1 MSVEPLPLPRSRD
14 DARALDA
21 ADPLHAARDRFE
33 LPRGADGRPLT
44 YLCGHS
50 LGLMPRTARALVS
63 GELDDWARLAVEGHH
78 HAERPWI
85 DYADRARAGLAALTG
100 ADPQEVV
107 AMNSLTV
114 NLHLM
119 LASFYAPRGARR
131 RILIEDGAFSSD
143 RHAVAA
149 QIAWH
154 GLDPAAELVE
164 LAPRPGEATLRAE
177 DIDAAIE
184 REGERLALV
193 LWPGVQYRTGEA
205 FDCGRIAR
213 AAHRVGA
220 LAGFDHAHAIG
231 NLALDLH
238 ADDADFAVWCSYK
251 YLNAGPGAIGGAYV
265 AARHGADPARLR
277 LAGWW
282 GHEAATRFQM
292 APQFRPERGA
302 AGWALSNPPIL
313 STAPLLASL
322 AEFDA
327 IGMPALRARSQ
338 RLTALFEAL
347 LQAHCGRALSIVT
360 PADPALRGAQL
371 SLRCGSPA
379 RARQLF
385 SALQV
390 AGVIGDRREP
400 DILRF
405 APVPLYNGCEDVWTA
420 VDTLRRALEDN
431 P

>member
-1 MSVEPLPLPRSRD
+1 MSPPVALPRSLD

-21 ADPLHAARDRFE
+21 ADPLHSARLAFE
-33 LPRGADGRPLT
+33 QPRRADGTPLT

-50 LGLMPRTARALVS
+50 LGLMPRAARALVD
-63 GELDDWARLAVEGHH
+63 GELDDWARLAVEGHE
-78 HAERPWI
+78 HAQRPWI

-100 ADPQEVV
+100 ADPLEVV

-114 NLHLM
+114 NLHLL

-131 RILIEDGAFSSD
+131 RILIEQGAFSSD

-154 GLDPAAELVE
+154 GLDPATELIE
-164 LAPRPGEATLRAE
+164 LAPPAGEATLRIE
-177 DIDAAIE
+177 DIEATIA

-213 AAHRVGA
+213 AAHRVGS

-265 AARHGADPARLR
+265 AARHSADPARAR

-292 APQFRPERGA
+292 APQFRPESGA

-322 AEFDA
+322 AEFSAVGID
-327 IGMPALRARSQ
+327 ALRARSQ
-338 RLTALFEAL
+338 RLTALFAAL
-347 LQAHCGRALSIVT
+347 LREYCGEAISIIT
-360 PADPALRGAQL
+360 PAEPARRGAQL
-371 SLRCGSPA
+371 SLRCRSPDQ
-379 RARQLF
+379 ARQL
-385 SALQV
+385 SAALHT
-390 AGVIGDRREP
+390 AGVIGDRRDP

-405 APVPLYNGCEDVWTA
+405 APAPLYNGHADVWTA
-420 VDTLRRALEDN
+420 VDMLRRALEGAR
-431 P
+431 

>member
-1 MSVEPLPLPRSRD
+1 MSLDDAALPHSLE

-21 ADPLHAARDRFE
+21 ADPLYARRLAFE
-33 LPRGADGRPLT
+33 LPRRADGAAST

-50 LGLMPRTARALVS
+50 LGLMPRVARALVS
-63 GELDDWARLAVEGHH
+63 AELDDWARLAVEGHH
-78 HAERPWI
+78 HAQRPWI
-85 DYADRARAGLAALTG
+85 DYADRARTGLAALTG
-100 ADPQEVV
+100 AEPQELV

-119 LASFYAPRGARR
+119 LASFYEPCGARR

-154 GLDPAAELVE
+154 GLDPTAELVE
-164 LAPRPGEATLRAE
+164 LAPRPGEATLQIE
-177 DIDAAIE
+177 DIEAAIE

-251 YLNAGPGAIGGAYV
+251 YLNAGPGAIGGAYI
-265 AARHGADPARLR
+265 AARHGNDHARLR

-282 GHEAATRFQM
+282 GHESATRFQM
-292 APQFRPERGA
+292 APQFQAEIGA

-322 AEFDA
+322 AEFSA
-327 IGMPALRARSQ
+327 VGMPALRARSQ
-338 RLTALFEAL
+338 RLTALLEAL
-347 LQAHCGRALSIVT
+347 LRVHCQAAGALIT
-360 PADPALRGAQL
+360 PADPARRGAQL
-371 SLRCGSPA
+371 SLRCSSPEQA
-379 RARQLF
+379 QQLF
-385 SALQV
+385 RALQT
-390 AGVIGDRREP
+390 AGVICDRREP

-405 APVPLYNGCEDVWTA
+405 APVPLYNGCADVWIA
-420 VDTLRRALEDN
+420 VDTLRGALASSH
-431 P
+431 

>member
-1 MSVEPLPLPRSRD
+1 MSAVPTTLPRTL
-14 DARALDA
+14 DAARELDA
-21 ADPLHAARDRFE
+21 ADPLHPRRERFE
-33 LPRGADGRPLT
+33 QPRRADGTALT

-50 LGLMPRTARALVS
+50 LGLMPRASRTIVTE
-63 GELDDWARLAVEGHH
+63 ELDDWARLAVEGHH
-78 HAERPWI
+78 HARRPWI
-85 DYADRARAGLAALTG
+85 DYADRARDGLAALTG
-100 ADPQEVV
+100 ATPREVV

-119 LASFYAPRGARR
+119 LATFYAPRGARR
-131 RILIEDGAFSSD
+131 RILIEEGAFSSD

-154 GLDPAAELVE
+154 GLDPATELIE
-164 LAPRPGEATLRAE
+164 LAPRPGEATLRAD

-184 REGERLALV
+184 REGEQLALV

-205 FDCGRIAR
+205 FDCARIAR

-220 LAGFDHAHAIG
+220 LVGFDHAHAIG

-265 AARHGADPARLR
+265 AARHGDDATRLR

-282 GHEAATRFQM
+282 GHEAATRFRM
-292 APQFRPERGA
+292 APEFHPEAGA

-322 AEFDA
+322 AEFTA
-327 IGMPALRARSQ
+327 VGMPALRARSQ
-338 RLTALFEAL
+338 RLTALLAAL
-347 LQAHCGRALSIVT
+347 LEARCGDALQLVT
-360 PADPALRGAQL
+360 PADPARRGAQL
-371 SLRCGSPA
+371 SLRCGSSE
-379 RARQLF
+379 RAQRLF
-385 SALQV
+385 AALQT

-405 APVPLYNGCEDVWTA
+405 APAPLYNGHADIWLA
-420 VDTLRRALEDN
+420 VDTLARALEAEH
-431 P
+431 